1 MHSITNTLNKNNNN
15 MSTKPKQVQ
24 LTAKEAQYLRQRIFS
39 KELTD
44 TDKELLAG
52 LVSFNLWLHEEL
64 SLAKLSIRKLK
75 QLFGF
80 RKEKK
85 TPEKIP
91 MM

>member
-1 MHSITNTLNKNNNN
+1 

-24 LTAKEAQYLRQRIFS
+24 LTAKEADALKQRIFT

-52 LVSFNLWLHEEL
+52 LVSFNLWLHDQL
-64 SLAKLSIRKLK
+64 SLAKISIRKLK

-80 RKEKK
+80 RREKK
-85 TPEKIP
+85 TPKKVP